1 VEKIYSVSEF
11 NRMVKS
17 YIDDID
23 DFQEF
28 FIEGEISNITYYKSG
43 HLYFSIK
50 DSKSQIKCAAFN
62 YKLKRIPEDLKEG
75 DLIKLFGDVGF
86 YEVKGEFQVLVRYI
100 EKQNALGSLY
110 AKLEKVKEKLAELG
124 YFDEEHKKDLPRFPK
139 NIGVVTALTGAAL
152 QDIIKTTRKRFNSI
166 NIYIYPAKVQG
177 IGAEQE
183 IIKGIE
189 TLNKIEEIDFIIA
202 GRGGG
207 SIEDLWAFNEEEVA
221 MAFFNSKKP
230 IISAV
235 GHEIDFLLSDLTAD
249 KRAATPTQAIELSVP
264 EKENL
269 IIKETRKDLL
279 KNTLVLIAPNTQKDT
294 LKSSK
299 ELKNVG
305 KIALGEEKTVPAGK
319 YGKQTLEKL
328 NLWNDIQNKVV
339 YQKDVTAVLNIVELG
354 EVDAGI
360 VYLTDAKKLKNGF
373 IVEEF
378 SQDLHDPIVYPA
390 AIISSTKN
398 KEQAEQFLKYLEGS
412 ASKKI
417 FEDAG
422 FKF

>member
-1 VEKIYSVSEF
+1 MEKIYSVSEF

-86 YEVKGEFQVLVRYI
+86 YEVRGEFQVLVRYI
-100 EKQNALGSLY
+100 EKQNTLGSLY
-110 AKLEKVKEKLAELG
+110 TKLEKVKEKLSELG
-124 YFDEEHKKDLPRFPK
+124 YFDEKHKRDLPKFPK

-221 MAFFNSKKP
+221 IAFFNSKKP

-264 EKENL
+264 EKESL
-269 IIKETRKDLL
+269 LDDLKAREIYITKLL
-279 KNTLVLIAPNTQKDT
+279 KSYVDNMKRELLLRIENYHFKNFPNTINNLREIIVEKEIYLKDAIERFIEQKRNIFENKIDKITVLNPINTLKR
-294 LKSSK
+294 
-299 ELKNVG
+299 G
-305 KIALGEEKTVPAGK
+305 YTV
-319 YGKQTLEKL
+319 
-328 NLWNDIQNKVV
+328 
-339 YQKDVTAVLNIVELG
+339 
-354 EVDAGI
+354 
-360 VYLTDAKKLKNGF
+360 
-373 IVEEF
+373 
-378 SQDLHDPIVYPA
+378 SQV
-390 AIISSTKN
+390 KN
-398 KEQAEQFLKYLEGS
+398 KRIDVLDDIEINDEMITILKDGKVISIVKE
-412 ASKKI
+412 KI
-417 FEDAG
+417 YE
-422 FKF
+422 KNSN

>member
-1 VEKIYSVSEF
+1 MEKIYSVSEF

-50 DSKSQIKCAAFN
+50 DSKSQIKCVAFN

-75 DLIKLFGDVGF
+75 DLVKLFGDVGF
-86 YEVKGEFQVLVRYI
+86 YEAKGDFQVLARYI

-124 YFDEEHKKDLPRFPK
+124 YFDEEHKKDLPKFPK

-189 TLNKIEEIDFIIA
+189 TLNKIDEIDFIIA

-207 SIEDLWAFNEEEVA
+207 SIEDLWAFNDEDVA

-264 EKENL
+264 EKNSLLEDL
-269 IIKETRKDLL
+269 KVREIYITKLL
-279 KNTLVLIAPNTQKDT
+279 KSYVDSMKKELLIRVDNYHLKNFRNTINNLRECIVEKEIHLKEAIENFIQQKRNIFENKIDKISVLNPINTLKRGYTVSQIKNKRIDILDNIEINDEMITILKD
-294 LKSSK
+294 
-299 ELKNVG
+299 G
-305 KIALGEEKTVPAGK
+305 KIISIVKEKIYEKTG
-319 YGKQTLEKL
+319 
-328 NLWNDIQNKVV
+328 N
-339 YQKDVTAVLNIVELG
+339 
-354 EVDAGI
+354 
-360 VYLTDAKKLKNGF
+360 
-373 IVEEF
+373 
-378 SQDLHDPIVYPA
+378 
-390 AIISSTKN
+390 
-398 KEQAEQFLKYLEGS
+398 
-412 ASKKI
+412 
-417 FEDAG
+417 
-422 FKF
+422 